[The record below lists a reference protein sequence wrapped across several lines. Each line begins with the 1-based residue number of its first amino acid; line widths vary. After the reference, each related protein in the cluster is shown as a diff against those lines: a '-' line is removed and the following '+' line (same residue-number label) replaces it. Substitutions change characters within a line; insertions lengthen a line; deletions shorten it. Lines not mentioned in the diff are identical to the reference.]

1 MEKVTKMNLAMK
13 HGSYQTVIVQCS
25 IQSII
30 SAKFWATNDLAVITS
45 TLTKSFIIKGLSI

>member
-13 HGSYQTVIVQCS
+13 HWSYQTVIVQCS

-30 SAKFWATNDLAVITS
+30 SAKFWFWATNDLAVITS
-45 TLTKSFIIKGLSI
+45 TLT